1 MKGSTDEQTDR
12 IKDRWMDENTDTQ
25 WAGGCLVELI
35 DGVMDRKMNG
45 MVFN

>member
-1 MKGSTDEQTDR
+1 
-12 IKDRWMDENTDTQ
+12 MDENTDTQ

-45 MVFN
+45 YRIGDEQMMDRQTDGLIDR